1 MEEQLVILEKDKTIA
16 LARDR
21 FYWPSLKKD
30 VARTISRCRTC
41 QIAKGRKK
49 DTGLYMPLHMPYK
62 SWQDLSM
69 DFVLGLPK
77 TLRGHDSIFVMVDH
91 FSKMAHFIPCSK
103 NMHAVHIA
111 KLFFKEIV
119 RLHGLPKP
127 IVSDRDAKFMSYF

>member
-30 VARTISRCRTC
+30 MARTISRCRTC

-49 DTGLYMPLHMPYK
+49 NTGLYMPLHMPYK

-77 TLRGHDSIFVMVDH
+77 TLRGHDSIFFMVDH